1 MSKNRSILQTKIALA
16 VFTAA
21 MVGVRAQTT
30 PTVTAAPAAVTFTYQ
45 IGNPLPAAQIV
56 SVHLSSGTG
65 TFTATNAQPWLVV
78 SPPSGSLPA
87 TLSLQV
93 NPTSLTAGSY
103 TDVVTV
109 TVSGVTNPVTVSVTL
124 NVNAPSSGVTVSPM
138 SLSFTVP
145 PNPPASQTLVL
156 TTTGAPVPFT
166 VTAGATWMTVSPTA
180 GVVLPGEEFLLTV
193 SVNAAALAPQT
204 TPYAGKVTIVA
215 STGGSAQTS
224 TQNVSVSLTVNTAA
238 PTITS
243 VFPPTLPVSQNPVTI
258 TIRGTGFYG
267 STVAGLSGLTTPLPT
282 KLLSSTALL
291 ATIPASELATPTTL
305 SLFVSNPPPGGSS
318 ADFSL
323 TVADTPVLLAAVNA
337 ASFSTNSSTTTP
349 NLSPGELITLFGTN
363 IGPVTPAGMTTT
375 ANPDYVDTS
384 LSGVSVT
391 VDGHAAPIL
400 YASQNQVSIQVP
412 YEVSTSDASPQISLT
427 NGTASPAT
435 MPVAIAAATPGVFT
449 ANGSGGGAAAALN
462 YNSTTGQYTLNSGN
476 NPAPI
481 GSTVILYV
489 TGLGSYPSGTL
500 PGFSTLTGLL
510 LPEGTS
516 PLPQLGTLPT
526 VTIGGVGATVAYAG
540 AVPGS
545 LLGVVQLN
553 VMVPTGAT
561 TGSNVPV
568 TITMGSAS
576 AQSNVTLAI
585 HP

>member
-1 MSKNRSILQTKIALA
+1 MVLA
-16 VFTAA
+16 GFTAA
-21 MVGVRAQTT
+21 CGGCAWAAT
-30 PTVTAAPAAVTFTYQ
+30 PTVTIAPAAVTFSYQ

-56 SVHLSSGTG
+56 SAHISSGPA
-65 TFTATNAQPWLVV
+65 TFTATNTQPWLVV
-78 SPPSGSLPA
+78 SPPSGNMPA

-109 TVSGVTNPVTVSVTL
+109 TVSGVTTPVTVSVTL
-124 NVNAPSSGVTVSPM
+124 NINAPASGITVSPS

-145 PNPPASQTLVL
+145 PDPPASQTLTL

-166 VTAGATWMTVSPTA
+166 VTAGAPWMTVTPTA
-180 GVVLPGEEFLLTV
+180 GVVLPGEELMLTV

-204 TPYAGKVTIVA
+204 TPYSGKVTIVA
-215 STGGSAQTS
+215 STGGSSQTN
-224 TQNVSVSLTVNTAA
+224 TQNISVSLTVNTAA
-238 PTITS
+238 PAITS
-243 VFPPTLPVSQNPVTI
+243 VFPPTLPVSANPVTI

-267 STVAGLSGLTTPLPT
+267 STVAGLSGLTTALPT

-291 ATIPASELATPTTL
+291 ATIPASELSSPTTL
-305 SLFVSNPPPGGSS
+305 NLFVSNPPPGGSS
-318 ADFSL
+318 PAFSL
-323 TVADTPVLLAAVNA
+323 SVADTPVLLAAVNA
-337 ASFSTNSSTTTP
+337 ASYGTNSNTTTP
-349 NLSPGELITLFGTN
+349 NLSPGELVTLFGTN
-363 IGPVTPAGMTTT
+363 IGPVTPAGMTTS

-400 YASQNQVSIQVP
+400 YVSQSQVSIQVP
-412 YEVSTSDASPQISLT
+412 YEVAPTDPTQQISLT
-427 NGTASPAT
+427 NGSAPAATLPISIVAASPG
-435 MPVAIAAATPGVFT
+435 IFT
-449 ANGSGGGAAAALN
+449 ANGSGSAAAAALN
-462 YNSTTGQYTLNSGN
+462 YNSTTGQYTLNASN

-500 PGFSTLTGLL
+500 SGFSTLSGLL
-510 LPEGTS
+510 LPVATN
-516 PLPQLGTLPT
+516 PLPQLATLPT

-540 AVPGS
+540 AIPGS

-553 VMVPTGAT
+553 VLVPTGAT
-561 TGSNVPV
+561 TGNTVPV
-568 TITMGSAS
+568 TVVSGPGT
-576 AQSNVTLAI
+576 AQNSVTLAI